1 MGNSDSKGK
10 FGIGKAAG
18 AAPIKSM
25 PPLSNHVA
33 QNVKVVYTGL
43 KMARGRFG
51 QPLESRGAI
60 G

>member
-18 AAPIKSM
+18 AAQIKLM

-43 KMARGRFG
+43 KIGQGRFG
-51 QPLESRGAI
+51 PSLESRGVI
-60 G
+60 E